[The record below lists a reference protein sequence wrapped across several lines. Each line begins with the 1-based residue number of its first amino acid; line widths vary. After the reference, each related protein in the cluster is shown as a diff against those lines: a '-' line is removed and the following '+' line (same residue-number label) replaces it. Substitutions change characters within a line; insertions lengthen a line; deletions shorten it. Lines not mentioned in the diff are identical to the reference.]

1 MPKPFGPFLVSP
13 KPQFLV
19 KGNPIGSVCFVIE
32 PEREP
37 FGLIPPLDPN
47 SVKEHGPT
55 RLYSASEATA
65 SVSCLNRLQ
74 STCTNGVVWSC
85 SSGAFSANIVR
96 YSPKCAEEEFCE
108 LRRYGVLRSSP
119 ACGLAVPGCFLIALP
134 YAPSK
139 CSLSGGAR

>member
-1 MPKPFGPFLVSP
+1 MPKLSGHALLVSP
-13 KPQFLV
+13 KPPFLV

-37 FGLIPPLDPN
+37 FGLIPPLDPK

-55 RLYSASEATA
+55 RLYSASEAAA

-85 SSGAFSANIVR
+85 SSGAFSDNIVR
-96 YSPKCAEEEFCE
+96 YSPECVEGLFSE
-108 LRRYGVLRSSP
+108 LRVDGVLGS
-119 ACGLAVPGCFLIALP
+119 
-134 YAPSK
+134 
-139 CSLSGGAR
+139 